1 MAAKPIVDGIEDEFQ
16 GRLNVI
22 RLNVQ
27 DTESKPFMALYNFQ
41 FTPTFILLDQEGR
54 ERWRSVGSINV
65 EDLRD
70 TLSGLR

>member
-1 MAAKPIVDGIEDEFQ
+1 MAAKPIVDGIEGEFQ
-16 GRLNVI
+16 GKLNVI

-27 DTESKPFMALYNFQ
+27 NPESQPFMLRYHFQ
-41 FTPTFILLDQEGR
+41 YTPTFILFDQVGR